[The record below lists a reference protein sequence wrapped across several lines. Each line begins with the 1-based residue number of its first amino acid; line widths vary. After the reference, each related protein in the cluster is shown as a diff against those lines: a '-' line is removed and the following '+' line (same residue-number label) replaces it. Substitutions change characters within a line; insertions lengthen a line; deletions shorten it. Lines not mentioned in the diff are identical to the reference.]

1 MPRLAHVAD
10 SEAVSLTEDG
20 KKALISLSG
29 GDMRKVRNIM
39 FYWVTLKFYNWQK
52 CEVICQKLD
61 I

>member
-10 SEAVSLTEDG
+10 SEDVSLTEDG

-29 GDMRKVRNIM
+29 GDMRKVRHIM

-52 CEVICQKLD
+52 C
-61 I
+61 

>member
-39 FYWVTLKFYNWQK
+39 FY
-52 CEVICQKLD
+52 
-61 I
+61 